1 MWESLLSPYFMHCW
15 GGGAGKGL
23 EGRGLVSACQYGEE

>member
-1 MWESLLSPYFMHCW
+1 MGEPFVSLFYALL

-23 EGRGLVSACQYGEE
+23 EGRGLVSACQYREE